1 MTEENALSTL
11 ADLGENPPIETAD
24 NEIETT
30 ETDGIHLDE
39 IDVKPNTAE
48 INAEIE
54 ALKKLKEQKEKAE
67 RETGY
72 WRRKEAESRMN
83 YERNMTTP
91 IAPPAKAEATGEPD
105 PDSFDDY
112 TDFVKA
118 LADHRVKVARQQWD
132 QEAANRGSREAQ
144 KEREANLKVKM
155 DEGFIKYNDF
165 ADVTFDPTATH
176 ITPLIVDI
184 LADCEHPAD
193 VAYHLAKNRVD
204 GVKISRMTPTMA
216 AREIAK
222 LDLRFGDGK
231 SIPDPPKK
239 TTSAPPPIKPVGSSN
254 TVAKD
259 PEKMTQAEFEAHRKA
274 QGAKPY

>member
-1 MTEENALSTL
+1 ME
-11 ADLGENPPIETAD
+11 
-24 NEIETT
+24 
-30 ETDGIHLDE
+30 
-39 IDVKPNTAE
+39 
-48 INAEIE
+48 
-54 ALKKLKEQKEKAE
+54 KKSFKL
-67 RETGY
+67 
-72 WRRKEAESRMN
+72 
-83 YERNMTTP
+83 
-91 IAPPAKAEATGEPD
+91 PAM
-105 PDSFDDY
+105 Y
-112 TDFVKA
+112 
-118 LADHRVKVARQQWD
+118 ADHHVVEVRRILLEMPGVQDVYASSAFQ
-132 QEAANRGSREAQ
+132 
-144 KEREANLKVKM
+144 V
-155 DEGFIKYNDF
+155 

-222 LDLRFGDGK
+222 LDLRFGDGE
-231 SIPDPPKK
+231 SAPNPPKK